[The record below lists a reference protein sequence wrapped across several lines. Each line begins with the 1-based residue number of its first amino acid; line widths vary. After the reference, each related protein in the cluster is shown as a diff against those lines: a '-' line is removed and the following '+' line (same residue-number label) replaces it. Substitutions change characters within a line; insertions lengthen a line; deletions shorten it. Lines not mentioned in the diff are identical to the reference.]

1 MGAQKRVLAEATKQL
16 EEDYKAAVSQFGRG
30 VNNRS
35 DPDLYR
41 MFCIGVTMCT
51 LTMKGYTEDHK
62 LRPQP
67 TMSAEGAIDAYY
79 EAARKAI
86 HAD

>member
-1 MGAQKRVLAEATKQL
+1 MGAQKRVLAEASSQL
-16 EEDYKAAVSQFGRG
+16 SEDFKAAIAQFGKG
-30 VNNRS
+30 VNNRT

-51 LTMKGYTEDHK
+51 LTMRGYAEDPK
-62 LRPQP
+62 FRPQSS
-67 TMSAEGAIDAYY
+67 MSAESAIDAYY
-79 EAARKAI
+79 EAARKVI